1 MENKKRRGPLPLDG
15 LIQSFLREN
24 NLTTSP
30 GYSAVFRAWNETS
43 DPTMRNH
50 TEPVLY
56 RGGKLTVEV
65 DSAAL
70 LQELR
75 TFTGEALRRKINK
88 QLGKET
94 IRRIAFKRR
103 G

>member
-15 LIQSFLREN
+15 LIKSFLREN

-30 GYSAVFRAWNETS
+30 GYTTVFRAWNDTAS
-43 DPTMRNH
+43 PTMRNH
-50 TEPVLY
+50 TEPVLF

-65 DSAAL
+65 DSAPL

-75 TFTGEALRRKINK
+75 NFTGEAQRRKVNA

-94 IRRIAFKRR
+94 IRRIAFKKR